1 MRSLLHRLPHFIHFY
16 TLICCRSA
24 LGSFAFLSKE
34 EVTSLGGCETV
45 WRPGDLGAGPGRDQS
60 WRAQGLEALQDAR
73 GRAGQAWDPRRLRP
87 CFGST
92 AGSTPRSKVP
102 PRDSDPAPQLI
113 PALRPRPG
121 IKPRPPRRR
130 SCPVAEPRPPG
141 STSPAQAQPHPGQAG
156 DLSLAPHRPRW
167 HRSAPP

>member
-102 PRDSDPAPQLI
+102 PQR
-113 PALRPRPG
+113 LRPRPTTN
-121 IKPRPPRRR
+121 PRPP
-130 SCPVAEPRPPG
+130 PTPRN
-141 STSPAQAQPHPGQAG
+141 Q
-156 DLSLAPHRPRW
+156 
-167 HRSAPP
+167 APPPAAPTLPRS